1 MIAAIYRPIAIA
13 AAAAAWLCSAAFA
26 AQRIAPESPIPWQVD
41 KHPFAAKR
49 AKEAFSGFAC
59 GTNGMCVL
67 AVDEGRQGAFMRIK
81 GERLVNVG
89 EPFAFSGV
97 EKELDAEA
105 AAVDGGYFYVT
116 GSHAAKRETCCDN
129 SDSRRV
135 YRLTADESGHVG
147 TMAHSERLWDAM
159 RNLPE
164 LAPYAVPGDC
174 RCDRAPGRNRID
186 IEGMAAANGR
196 LLFALRAPNVEGNAY
211 IVSVDARALFEGGDL
226 RPSLATI
233 RLGANKGFRDLAI
246 ADGVALALVGPSDAV
261 SPADYSIVELR
272 GLTTGIAEQ
281 PRELATLDLQD
292 APLGKKGSLIKPEA
306 IALLELNP
314 GRYRLLV
321 LSDGGEDGAPL
332 VFDIPCKP

>member
-13 AAAAAWLCSAAFA
+13 AAGAWLCSAAFA
-26 AQRIAPESPIPWQVD
+26 ADRVAPESPTAWQVD
-41 KHPFAAKR
+41 KHPFATKKAD
-49 AKEAFSGFAC
+49 EAFSGFAC
-59 GTNGMCVL
+59 GANGMCLL

-81 GERLVNVG
+81 GERLVYVG
-89 EPFAFSGV
+89 EPFEFSGV

-105 AAVDGGYFYVT
+105 AAVDGGYFYVA

-135 YRLTADESGHVG
+135 YRLTADESGQIG
-147 TMAHSERLWDAM
+147 TMARSERLWDAM
-159 RNLPE
+159 RSLPK

-196 LLFALRAPNVEGNAY
+196 LFFALRAPNVEGNGH

-226 RPSLATI
+226 RPSLATV

-246 ADGVALALVGPSDAV
+246 ADGEALALVGPSDAV

-272 GLTTGIAEQ
+272 GLTTGEAVQ
-281 PRELATLDLQD
+281 PRELAALDLQD
-292 APLGKKGSLIKPEA
+292 APLGKKGGLIKPEA
-306 IALLELNP
+306 IALLEANP
-314 GRYRLLV
+314 RRYRLLV
-321 LSDGGEDGAPL
+321 LSDGGQDGAPL
-332 VFDIPCKP
+332 VFNIPRKP